1 MHIDY
6 SPGEKNRTKPG
17 QDRQI
22 QKQQE
27 KKRSCCQGV
36 KAERVQGLRV
46 CLRDSGGGKGGGQIV
61 AFAQSSAG
69 VGLRFGVA
77 ERERLK
83 QKGRGISPPQG
94 RGGRKF
100 GQVLTF
106 LTTTLDLSGTLHVIC
121 L

>member
-46 CLRDSGGGKGGGQIV
+46 CLRDSGGGKGGG
-61 AFAQSSAG
+61 ANSR
-69 VGLRFGVA
+69 LRSVVCWSRASVWSCRTGTTET
-77 ERERLK
+77 ERKRN
-83 QKGRGISPPQG
+83 
-94 RGGRKF
+94 
-100 GQVLTF
+100 
-106 LTTTLDLSGTLHVIC
+106 
-121 L
+121 